1 MHDYLEYFTYRIV
14 ERGDLRER
22 LLILLLGVITL
33 GCPGRFVIAERCF
46 LDLYE
51 LSSEELIYPDELLYD
66 IDIPE
71 SEFVI
76 PLLSR
81 PFSFIR
87 WVHSSPQPRA
97 LDRCAIGSSG
107 VRGR

>member
-1 MHDYLEYFTYRIV
+1 
-14 ERGDLRER
+14 
-22 LLILLLGVITL
+22 
-33 GCPGRFVIAERCF
+33 
-46 LDLYE
+46 
-51 LSSEELIYPDELLYD
+51 LYD

-81 PFSFIR
+81 PFSFVR

-97 LDRCAIGSSG
+97 LDRCAIGSRG